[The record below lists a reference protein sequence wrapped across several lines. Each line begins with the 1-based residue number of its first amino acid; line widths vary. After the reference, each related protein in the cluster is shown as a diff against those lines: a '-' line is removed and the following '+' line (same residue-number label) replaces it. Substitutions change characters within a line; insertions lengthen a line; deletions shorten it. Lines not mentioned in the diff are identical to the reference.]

1 MSYQIHI
8 VQGNFGADP
17 ESRETR
23 DDKKV
28 TTFSIAVDTSY
39 GDKQAPPTWY
49 RISCW
54 STLAD
59 VAAKYVTK
67 GRQVLVQG
75 SALRASAYLKDG
87 QPVAGLELT
96 ADRLVFLDKAAANQ
110 QGETVET
117 EEEFS

>member
-8 VQGNFGADP
+8 LQGNVGADP

-23 DDKKV
+23 DGKKV
-28 TTFSIAVDTSY
+28 TSFSVAVDTSF

-54 STLAD
+54 SALAD

-75 SALRASAYLKDG
+75 STLRASAYLKDG
-87 QPVAGLELT
+87 QPAAGLELT
-96 ADRLVFLDKAAANQ
+96 ADRLVFLDKAADR
-110 QGETVET
+110 QGEAVEA
-117 EEEFS
+117 EEEFG